1 MSKYDFKLE
10 EFQERQARVRVE
22 MEAMGID
29 LLLVLSPV
37 NVNYLI
43 GCRAKGYQELQVLF
57 LTLEEGPLTYIA
69 RLPEVPEA
77 KALSLAEDVRGWGG
91 NKQEEAMDV
100 VKQILEEKGYLK
112 RRIGIEV
119 PQYYLHPHDYMKFK
133 EILGG
138 ALVTEPTNLIQDLK
152 MVKSPAEIEYMR
164 KAAGMADAGMQTAVD
179 SIGEGKTEL
188 EVAAEVHRTIMALGS
203 DAPSSPMNFC
213 TGERSCFAHGAPT
226 ERKLREGDFMHIQ
239 FGPSYKR
246 YSATIGRQLCLGQ
259 PTPRMKEVYQL
270 VRDATD
276 AAIAEIKG
284 GVPGI
289 RAHEAAKKVITGAGM
304 EQHRLHMTGYVVG
317 PAFPPSF
324 VDALVMDEG
333 VEAILK
339 PGMVVTVEPPL
350 FGLKDKIGAR
360 LIENVLVTETGGEVL
375 SKFTRD
381 LIVL

>member
-1 MSKYDFKLE
+1 MIKYDFELE
-10 EFQERQARVRVE
+10 EFKERQTRVRAE
-22 MEAMGID
+22 METKGID
-29 LLLVLSPV
+29 LLLVLSPI

-57 LTLEEGPLTYIA
+57 FTLEKGPLTYLA

-119 PQYYLHPHDYMKFK
+119 PQYYLHPHDYLKFK
-133 EILGG
+133 EILGD

-152 MVKSPAEIEYMR
+152 TVKSPAEIEYMR

-350 FGLKDKIGAR
+350 FGLKDKIGGR

>member
-1 MSKYDFKLE
+1 MIKYDFELE
-10 EFQERQARVRVE
+10 EFKKRQSKVRAE
-22 MEAMGID
+22 MEAKGID

-57 LTLEEGPLTYIA
+57 FTLEEGPLTYVA
-69 RLPEVPEA
+69 RLPEMPEA

-112 RRIGIEV
+112 RRIGLEV
-119 PQYYLHPHDYMKFK
+119 PQYYLHPHDYLKFK
-133 EILGG
+133 EILGDS
-138 ALVTEPTNLIQDLK
+138 LIVEPTNLIQDLK
-152 MVKSPAEIEYMR
+152 TVKSPTEMKYMR
-164 KAAGMADAGMQTAVD
+164 KAASMADAGMQTAVD
-179 SIGEGKTEL
+179 TISEGLTEL

-203 DAPSSPMNFC
+203 DALSSPMNFC
-213 TGERSCFAHGAPT
+213 SGERSCFAHGAPGD
-226 ERKLREGDFMHIQ
+226 RKIKSGDFMHIQ
-239 FGPSYKR
+239 FGPSYRR

-259 PTPRMKEVYQL
+259 PTPRMREVYQ
-270 VRDATD
+270 VARDATD
-276 AAIAEIKG
+276 AAIAEVKG
-284 GVPGI
+284 GVSGI
-289 RAHEAAKKVITGAGM
+289 LAHEAAKKVIEGAGM
-304 EQHRLHMTGYVVG
+304 EQYRLHMTGYVVG

-324 VDALVMDEG
+324 VDVLVMDEG

-350 FGLKDKIGAR
+350 FDLEEQIGVR